1 MTLTKVRIYLQM
13 FQSVHNIFI
22 LVSNVFSTFFTSKS
36 FKGFDW
42 LRAVNTTEIPQ
53 SLALTIPYN
62 YPTQPI

>member
-1 MTLTKVRIYLQM
+1 M
-13 FQSVHNIFI
+13 FRSVHNIFI
-22 LVSNVFSTFFTSKS
+22 LVSVKCIFYFFTSKL

-62 YPTQPI
+62 YPTQPHLIIV